1 MFTLSN
7 LLKRGANYFL
17 IVLLARTIPVSVF
30 GTYSAYINIIGVL
43 LLVTNFG
50 FSEYLLVNSENNRL
64 LKINSSNFFQISILL
79 FIIIFLGLCFLPT
92 EDSTLA
98 GLILIKIFLETSIY
112 NILLAYYQVEKK
124 INIMS
129 ITNIISGVSVI
140 ILSFSCYLLDSEI
153 YTYFIFINLVYIVIL
168 IIHLLRAKFQIRSI
182 IEIVS
187 FIKTR
192 FLDLKYYGISMIT
205 VPIYMMAPT
214 VIGSF
219 ILEPEV
225 LAQYQ
230 IAFSIAN
237 ILLLVSVSLLQEG
250 YVKFVSCKHNILEL
264 TKVLKKTGS
273 KIILVNVFILVL
285 FILFGKI
292 ILLTVY
298 KQEAYLEAYY
308 PLIILLFGNIIF
320 MFAAIFAVTMVV
332 LKLQKEKAKF
342 HLEFILVSMFF
353 GLLLTYI
360 YGVYGLL
367 SSYIILYSYS
377 TIRYMFRF
385 NEIYKSLTQKKK
397 I

>member
-1 MFTLSN
+1 MFTFSN
-7 LLKRGANYFL
+7 LFKRGANYL
-17 IVLLARTIPVSVF
+17 LLVLLARSISISEI
-30 GTYSAYINIIGVL
+30 GIYSAYLNVL
-43 LLVTNFG
+43 ALLVLITNFG
-50 FSEYLLVNSENNRL
+50 FSEFLLVNSENKNQ
-64 LKINSSNFFQISILL
+64 LKVNTINFFQISLCIFAVLILL
-79 FIIIFLGLCFLPT
+79 SVLIPLKDNILCVLV
-92 EDSTLA
+92 
-98 GLILIKIFLETSIY
+98 LIKIYFETTIY
-112 NILLAYYQVEKK
+112 NILLAHHQVAKK
-124 INIMS
+124 LRVITIMNIT
-129 ITNIISGVSVI
+129 IGLFVI
-140 ILSFSCYLLDSEI
+140 LTCILCYFFKENI
-153 YTYFIFINLVYIVIL
+153 YTYLISINLVYGFTFFYLFSSIKI
-168 IIHLLRAKFQIRSI
+168 KFSPLKNVFI
-182 IEIVS
+182 
-187 FIKTR
+187 FIKKS
-192 FLDLKYYGISMIT
+192 FSNLKYYGLTMIT

-214 VIGSF
+214 VIGSLL
-219 ILEPEV
+219 LEPEI

-230 IAFSIAN
+230 AAFSIAN

-320 MFAAIFAVTMVV
+320 MFAAIFSVTMVV

>member
-1 MFTLSN
+1 MFTFSN
-7 LLKRGANYFL
+7 LFKRGANYL
-17 IVLLARTIPVSVF
+17 LLVLLARSISISEIGV
-30 GTYSAYINIIGVL
+30 YSAYLNVL
-43 LLVTNFG
+43 ALLVLITNFG
-50 FSEYLLVNSENNRL
+50 FSEFLLVNSENKNQ
-64 LKINSSNFFQISILL
+64 LKVNTINFFQISLCIFAVLILL
-79 FIIIFLGLCFLPT
+79 SVLIPLKDNILCVLV
-92 EDSTLA
+92 
-98 GLILIKIFLETSIY
+98 LIKIYFETTIY
-112 NILLAYYQVEKK
+112 NILLAHHQVAKK
-124 INIMS
+124 LRVITIMNIT
-129 ITNIISGVSVI
+129 IGLFVI
-140 ILSFSCYLLDSEI
+140 LTCILCYFFKENI
-153 YTYFIFINLVYIVIL
+153 YTYLISINLVYGFTFFYLFSSIKI
-168 IIHLLRAKFQIRSI
+168 KFSPLKNVFI
-182 IEIVS
+182 
-187 FIKTR
+187 FIKKS
-192 FLDLKYYGISMIT
+192 FSNLKYYGLTMIT

-214 VIGSF
+214 VIGSLL
-219 ILEPEV
+219 LEPEI

-230 IAFSIAN
+230 AAFSIAN

-320 MFAAIFAVTMVV
+320 MFAAIFSVTMVV